1 MRGAVTVS
9 PPLLG
14 LTSPTPAASQAVGDQ
29 IVKGALAQLVV
40 AGGMRAAVQR
50 GSQMSRTH
58 GLLASSPVC
67 GHPVRPGHG
76 HAPVAALRGCCL
88 RSRGGRG
95 YMLLSASVLSGVSF
109 DQREGCSLGEGVGS
123 YVQVLRVCSMV
134 GARMWYDTRSCPS

>member
-14 LTSPTPAASQAVGDQ
+14 LTSPTPATSQAVGDQ

-58 GLLASSPVC
+58 GLLASSPV
-67 GHPVRPGHG
+67 
-76 HAPVAALRGCCL
+76 
-88 RSRGGRG
+88 
-95 YMLLSASVLSGVSF
+95 
-109 DQREGCSLGEGVGS
+109 VG
-123 YVQVLRVCSMV
+123 
-134 GARMWYDTRSCPS
+134 